1 MSPVAHPRGSFW
13 APSSL
18 SKRQVSG
25 GLKVLVSTSTFPQEA
40 VVSVF
45 PALEG
50 AICGSCGA
58 LGMLTRLL
66 LSAGHADFCAS
77 LCAGTRVPLQVQWV
91 SQSGKLSACSQES
104 EPPLV
109 NPEAELNCTVRG
121 LRTQSPVLE
130 TPGWGFL

>member
-1 MSPVAHPRGSFW
+1 M
-13 APSSL
+13 
-18 SKRQVSG
+18 RQVSG
-25 GLKVLVSTSTFPQEA
+25 GLKVLVSTSTLPQEA

-45 PALEG
+45 PTLEG

-58 LGMLTRLL
+58 LGMLTRQGRLRQ
-66 LSAGHADFCAS
+66 SAGHADFCAS
-77 LCAGTRVPLQVQWV
+77 LCAGTRVQLQVQWV
-91 SQSGKLSACSQES
+91 SQSGKLSACSQET

-109 NPEAELNCTVRG
+109 SPEAEQNCTVRG